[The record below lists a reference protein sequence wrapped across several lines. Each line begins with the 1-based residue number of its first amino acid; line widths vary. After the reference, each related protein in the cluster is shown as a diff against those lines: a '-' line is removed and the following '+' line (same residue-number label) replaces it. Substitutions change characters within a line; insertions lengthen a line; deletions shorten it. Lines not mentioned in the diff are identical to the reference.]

1 MEGNCTVLW
10 MCLRQYFAKHGT
22 CYRHYHSTHS
32 TVLPLTTQHAAPCY
46 HLPLNTQNRVTT
58 YHWTHS
64 TVLPLTTEH
73 STVVPL
79 TTQHST
85 VLPLTTQHAVPCYHL
100 PLNMQY
106 RVTTYHSTCS
116 TVLPLTTQHTAPCY
130 HSLSNS
136 CCYRCC
142 IRSFEL
148 LMMDGKTIRNM

>member
-1 MEGNCTVLW
+1 MSAAEWREIVLFCECVYDSTLQNMEHVTVITT
-10 MCLRQYFAKHGT
+10 QHTAP
-22 CYRHYHSTHS
+22 CYHLPLNMQHRVTTYHSTRR
-32 TVLPLTTQHAAPCY
+32 TVLPLTTEHTAPCY
-46 HLPLNTQNRVTT
+46 HLPLNTAPW
-58 YHWTHS
+58 YH
-64 TVLPLTTEH
+64 LPLNT
-73 STVVPL
+73 
-79 TTQHST
+79 
-85 VLPLTTQHAVPCYHL
+85 APCYHL